1 MILKDKVAVV
11 TGASRGIGKA
21 IAAMYAK
28 NGASVAILA
37 TGAESAAAAAA
48 EIAAGGGSVVRGYAC
63 DVTDA
68 DAVKAVFKQIIADF
82 GTVDILVNNA
92 GITRDKLMMTMKP
105 DDFDSVI
112 AVNLRGAF
120 LCTKEVYSIFAKKRA
135 GRIINMAS
143 VSGIMGNAGQA
154 NYSASKAGM
163 IGMTKAI
170 ARELASRNVTCNAIA
185 PGFVTTDMTAAFQE
199 DEKILESIPLKRF
212 ASPEEIAA
220 LALFLASDAAGYIT
234 GEVIR
239 IDGGMAM

>member
-1 MILKDKVAVV
+1 MILKDKAAVV
-11 TGASRGIGKA
+11 TGASRGIGRA
-21 IAAMYAK
+21 IAEMYAK

-48 EIAAGGGSVVRGYAC
+48 EIAAESGSVVRGYAC

-68 DAVKAVFKQIIADF
+68 DAVKAVFKQVIADF

-92 GITRDKLMMTMKP
+92 GITRDKLMMSMKT

-120 LCTKEVYSIFAKKRA
+120 LCTKEVYPIFAKKRA

-185 PGFVTTDMTAAFQE
+185 PGFVTTDMTTAFQE